1 MEKNYVVGVDIG
13 GQTSKCGVV
22 DKNGNVLAQT
32 VIRSDNHDVVE
43 PYIAELAEAL
53 KKIMLALKVR
63 FVESVSELR
72 MQTTIPEPSRTL

>member
-1 MEKNYVVGVDIG
+1 MEKDYVVGVDIG

-53 KKIMLALKVR
+53 KKIIKEAGVEGQVR
-63 FVESVSELR
+63 GVGVGA
-72 MQTTIPEPSRTL
+72 PNANH

>member
-32 VIRSDNHDVVE
+32 VIRSDNHDVVASKFKVSV
-43 PYIAELAEAL
+43 PY
-53 KKIMLALKVR
+53 KK
-63 FVESVSELR
+63 
-72 MQTTIPEPSRTL
+72 

>member
-53 KKIMLALKVR
+53 KKIIKCCMPNGIVQ
-63 FVESVSELR
+63 LR
-72 MQTTIPEPSRTL
+72 QISLRVAAEASAG